1 MRTSALFLVAIIFA
15 GASATSF
22 NSQVND
28 MMMANTMASDAV
40 DTVEQLL
47 LELKDSIYQEQ
58 EEHQARWDQQQ
69 IDGAKTIADL
79 TAVANR
85 NREIAE

>member
-1 MRTSALFLVAIIFA
+1 MRTSALFLFAIIFA
-15 GASATSF
+15 SASAFTA
-22 NSQVND
+22 QTRD

-58 EEHQARWDQQQ
+58 EDHEARW
-69 IDGAKTIADL
+69 A
-79 TAVANR
+79 
-85 NREIAE
+85 